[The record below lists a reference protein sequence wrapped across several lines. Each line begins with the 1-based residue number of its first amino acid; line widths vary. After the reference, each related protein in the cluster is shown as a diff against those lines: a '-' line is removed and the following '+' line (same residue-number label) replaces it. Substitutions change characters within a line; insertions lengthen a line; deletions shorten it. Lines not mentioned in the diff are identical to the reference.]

1 MAVYFFYGDEDYN
14 IELEL
19 NKMISALNPDFKSM
33 SLQVLDNPDFQ
44 SLIGAQ
50 IGRAHV

>member
-19 NKMISALNPDFKSM
+19 SKMSSNLNPDFKSM
-33 SLQVLDNPDFQ
+33 SLQTLDNPV
-44 SLIGAQ
+44 LAL
-50 IGRAHV
+50 